1 MVSVGVRIKL
11 AMKSWGIPLFGLG
24 LLLILKGVLNLHG
37 ALWYGF
43 ESLYALVIL
52 LMMSRSKADT
62 RPRFWTLLKV
72 LGLIV
77 VSVLLLALMFFLT
90 IAADLNVAYATGI
103 FWIIVGGIVLVVDYQ
118 VRGVTE

>member
-1 MVSVGVRIKL
+1 
-11 AMKSWGIPLFGLG
+11 MKSWGIPLFGLG
-24 LLLILKGVLNLHG
+24 LLLILKGVLDLHG

-62 RPRFWTLLKV
+62 RPQFWTLLKV

-77 VSVLLLALMFFLT
+77 VSALLLVLMFFIYLV
-90 IAADLNVAYATGI
+90 ADMNVAYATGI
-103 FWIIVGGIVLVVDYQ
+103 FWMIIGGIVLLVDYQ
-118 VRGVTE
+118 VRGLTE